1 MWKRNEISSLQAQ
14 QKAQQEQSENL
25 DKNMKS
31 GEVNYSDIKASETE
45 RIDDTEKMQETIE
58 KIDPNSTSTDIME
71 QLVSQ
76 TVEDPDTPEQ
86 ADEYLD
92 NMQKIAEDAKKE
104 TEEKEE
110 EKEEKDNEPTLWNR
124 RKRPF

>member
-1 MWKRNEISSLQAQ
+1 
-14 QKAQQEQSENL
+14 
-25 DKNMKS
+25 MKS

-58 KIDPNSTSTDIME
+58 KIDPNNTSTDIME

-86 ADEYLD
+86 ANEYLD